1 MKIDQKG
8 IDLIIKWEGLR
19 LKPYLCSAGV
29 PTIGYGSTYYAN
41 GTKVSLKDPEITKEC
56 AVELFKSTI
65 KNYEDA
71 VTIMIGSK
79 TITQNQFNAL
89 VSFAYNLG
97 NNALRTSTLLK
108 KVLANP
114 SDKTIENEFN
124 KWVNAGG
131 KKLQG
136 LVHRR
141 REEAQMY
148 FSK

>member
-56 AVELFKSTI
+56 AVELFKSAI

-136 LVHRR
+136 LVNRR
-141 REEAQMY
+141 KEEAQMY

>member
-8 IDLIIKWEGLR
+8 IDLITKWEGLK

-41 GTKVSLKDPEITKEC
+41 GTKVTLKDPEITKEC

-65 KNYEDA
+65 KNYENA
-71 VTIMIGSK
+71 VTTMIGSK

-114 SDKTIENEFN
+114 NDKTIENEFN
-124 KWVNAGG
+124 KWVNAGS

-136 LVHRR
+136 LVNRR
-141 REEAQMY
+141 KEEAQMY

>member
-136 LVHRR
+136 LVNRR
-141 REEAQMY
+141 KEEAQMY

>member
-65 KNYEDA
+65 KNYENS

-114 SDKTIENEFN
+114 NDKTIENEFN

-136 LVHRR
+136 LVNRR
-141 REEAQMY
+141 KEEAKMY

>member
-1 MKIDQKG
+1 MRIDQKG
-8 IDLIIKWEGLR
+8 IDLITKWEGLR

-41 GTKVSLKDPEITKEC
+41 GTKVTMKDPEITKEC
-56 AVELFKSTI
+56 AVELFKTTI
-65 KNYEDA
+65 KNYENA
-71 VTIMIGSK
+71 VNTMIGSK
-79 TITQNQFNAL
+79 ILTQNQFNAL
-89 VSFAYNLG
+89 VSFCYNLG
-97 NNALRTSTLLK
+97 QNALKTSTLLK

-136 LVHRR
+136 LVNRR
-141 REEAQMY
+141 KEEAKMY

>member
-131 KKLQG
+131 KIG
-136 LVHRR
+136 RASC
-141 REEAQMY
+141 RERV
-148 FSK
+148 